1 MDIPAITHLSD
12 LRARG
17 VSAAEQRRMVAG
29 LDRLAPGAYAA
40 THGLDPVAVHIVRSC
55 AVLARVTGVVA
66 SHTTAAALWG
76 LPLLDRHL
84 GAVHVSRTMGRRGGA
99 KSGRMHRVHSREV
112 AVADIDTQA
121 GVLCTS
127 PVLTVLDCARILD
140 EDWAVAIADA
150 ALHTGAV
157 RRGELIE
164 RAARV
169 VDCTGA
175 GRARLLPAL
184 TSALAES
191 PGESLLRRRLNRMG
205 LTPREQVE
213 IGRDRV
219 DFLIGERLVVEFD
232 GRGKYELRGDPAA
245 AHWAEK
251 RRNDRLVEQGYEVVH
266 VTWADLWDEAA
277 LAQRITRGLRRAEAR
292 ADRNL
297 LPVPRSAPS
306 ARGADRRNGS
316 RSG

>member
-1 MDIPAITHLSD
+1 MNIPAITHLSD
-12 LRARG
+12 LRAMG

-29 LDRLAPGAYAA
+29 LERLAPGAYAS
-40 THGLDPVAVHIVRSC
+40 TKGLDPVAVHITRSC
-55 AVLARVTGVVA
+55 AVLARVSGVVA

-76 LPLLDRHL
+76 LPLLEHQV
-84 GAVHVSRTMGRRGGA
+84 GSVQVSRVMGRRGGA
-99 KSGRMHRVHSREV
+99 KSGRFHHVHSREV
-112 AVADIDTQA
+112 AVDDIDTQA
-121 GVLCTS
+121 GVACTS
-127 PVLTVLDCARILD
+127 PVLTVLDCARVLD

-150 ALHTGAV
+150 ALHTGV
-157 RRGELIE
+157 LGHGELVD

-169 VDCTGA
+169 VNCTGA

-184 TSALAES
+184 TSGLAES

-219 DFLIGERLVVEFD
+219 DFLVGERLVVEFD

-251 RRNDRLVEQGYEVVH
+251 RRNDRLVERGYEVLH
-266 VTWADLWDEAA
+266 VTWADLWDEGA
-277 LAQRITRGLRRAEAR
+277 LAERIARALRRGQAR
-292 ADRNL
+292 SESDL
-297 LPVPRSAPS
+297 LPVRRSAPS
-306 ARGADRRNGS
+306 ALGADRPNGS
-316 RSG
+316 RSA